1 MSAPLTDSGQGMAPG
16 RGWLRLP
23 TQLRI
28 AGQEVPLPPLSS
40 LAVPMLA
47 VVVLA
52 MMLLPLP
59 APVLDF
65 LFTFNIASSLL
76 VLLVAVYT
84 VKALDFA
91 VFPTVLLVTTLMRLS
106 LSVASTRAVLLHGH
120 TGTDAAGKV
129 IEAFANFL
137 IGGNYAVGIIV
148 FAILTVINF
157 MVVTKGAG
165 RIAEVSAR
173 FALDAMPG
181 KQMAI
186 DADLNAG
193 QIDQAE
199 ARRRRQEVSR
209 EADFYGSMDGA
220 SKFVRGDAIASILI
234 LVINL
239 VGGLLIGVA
248 QHSLPLATAANN
260 YVLLAIGDALVA
272 QVPSLVISVA
282 AGLLVSRVG
291 DGNDDIGKQIAS
303 QLFSLPRALGLVALI
318 VGVLGVIPGMPHIA
332 FLSLA
337 AMLGYVSFKL
347 SVAAKEAPASAEEVV
362 PAAAGDGDASWEDV
376 QPVDILSLEVGYK
389 LIQLVDKSN
398 GGDLLMRIKG
408 VRRKFAQEIGF
419 LPPPVHVRDQ
429 LDLRPNNYRIGL
441 KGVTVG
447 TGEAY
452 PGMWLAIDP
461 GHADVRLNGM
471 QTRDPAFGLNAYW
484 IQSSEKDMAQAAG
497 YTVVDASTVVATH
510 LHHLM
515 QLYAWR
521 LLGRGEV
528 QQLLDHLAQYSPKLV
543 EEVVPKLVPIPMF
556 QKVLQ
561 NLLEESV
568 HIRDLKTIVE
578 SLAEHGAKIQDPGE
592 LTREVRV
599 ALAPAIVQG
608 IFGPSA
614 DLSVA
619 ALDPALESLL
629 MQSFGPGSNGALDPS
644 VADFLATEAARICQQ
659 QEALGQPACL
669 LVPDRIRPQV
679 AAMVRKAAPRLRV
692 LAHAEIPDTHTIR
705 IGQLIGSNR

>member
-239 VGGLLIGVA
+239 VGGLIIG
-248 QHSLPLATAANN
+248 
-260 YVLLAIGDALVA
+260 
-272 QVPSLVISVA
+272 VPSLVISVA

-362 PAAAGDGDASWEDV
+362 PAAAGDGDATWEDV

-543 EEVVPKLVPIPMF
+543 EEVVPKLVPVPMF

-644 VADFLATEAARICQQ
+644 VADFRATEAARICQQ
-659 QEALGQPACL
+659 QEALGLPACL

>member
-209 EADFYGSMDGA
+209 EADFSGPMDGA

-248 QHSLPLATAANN
+248 QHSLSLATAANN

-362 PAAAGDGDASWEDV
+362 PAAAGDGDATWEDV

>member
-239 VGGLLIGVA
+239 VGGLIIGVV

-291 DGNDDIGKQIAS
+291 DGNEDIGKQIAS

-543 EEVVPKLVPIPMF
+543 EEVVPKLVPVPMF

-659 QEALGQPACL
+659 QEALGLPACL